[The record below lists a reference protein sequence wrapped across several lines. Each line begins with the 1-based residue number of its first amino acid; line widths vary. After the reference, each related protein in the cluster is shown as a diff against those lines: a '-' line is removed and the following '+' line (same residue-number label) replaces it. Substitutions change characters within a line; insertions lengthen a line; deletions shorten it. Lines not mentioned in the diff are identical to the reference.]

1 MMFEHLIVRLMW
13 RIIFLILTFKKYLY
27 KRKF

>member
-1 MMFEHLIVRLMW
+1 MFEHLIVRLMW